1 MYIVEFMNYILNLK
15 TKQLFSHL
23 SLTSKVY
30 EYNNIV
36 VIRLFVS
43 KKKHLRKPLRDS
55 DRPGHED
62 KGSLYCSQL
71 KNIWAGCWLLD

>member
-1 MYIVEFMNYILNLK
+1 MYYILNLK
-15 TKQLFSHL
+15 TKQLFSYS

-43 KKKHLRKPLRDS
+43 KKKKQQHLRKPLRDS
-55 DRPGHED
+55 NQTNRPGHED